1 MSRFRNREFF
11 EFWDS
16 GILEFRKKRILP
28 ADHADWRGLKRKRIL
43 GFWDSGIQ
51 EEKNIARGSRGLT
64 RIEEEENSGIPGFWD
79 SGVLNSRIFLQFQ
92 NSRI

>member
-1 MSRFRNREFF
+1 
-11 EFWDS
+11 
-16 GILEFRKKRILP
+16 
-28 ADHADWRGLKRKRIL
+28 LKRKRIL